1 MMGLRMLVVMGA
13 ALLLTACNPMAQL
26 DSAEERIAK
35 FHEVYNAGDARA
47 LYGLTSDEFRGATTP
62 EQMEELVATVTTAM
76 GTVESTERSG
86 FNLKS
91 ENGQSVT
98 SVTMTTKFAKGEGTE
113 TYTFFG
119 SGEDLRIVGW
129 HVDSPN
135 FLNVPAEAVTLPER
149 VIETPPGE

>member
-35 FHEVYNAGDARA
+35 FHDVYNEGDARA
-47 LYGLTSDEFRGATTP
+47 LYGLTSDEFRGATTL
-62 EQMEELVATVTTAM
+62 EQMEELTAM
-76 GTVESTERSG
+76 VTAAMGAIESTERLG
-86 FNLKS
+86 FNLNS

-98 SVTMTTKFAKGEGTE
+98 VVTMTTQFAKGEGTE
-113 TYTFFG
+113 TYTFYG
-119 SGEDLRIVGW
+119 SCEDLRIVGW

-135 FLNVPAEAVTLPER
+135 FLTVPEEAVTLPDR
-149 VIETPPGE
+149 VIETEPAE